1 MKKFIVTIIAAL
13 FTVVSMAQTFGEET
27 INGKVYT
34 VVNMQSESTELGD
47 IKILL
52 EPSSAKKFI
61 KNLRKLQD
69 KVAGWTE
76 TANKKGVKNFRKTV
90 EGSYSY
96 SKLAFCNSDGNNVA
110 DYNYNNYLVPY
121 FNVDS
126 EGNSHLLLG
135 GYYSGYNTSNMG
147 SDYDKRT
154 KFFFYVN
161 INAEVLNTWVDNL
174 EIASNNIQKKQKSV
188 DEVNELFLTSK

>member
-154 KFFFYVN
+154 KFFFYMSIPVSELN
-161 INAEVLNTWVDNL
+161 SWINNL
-174 EIASNNIQKKQKSV
+174 EIAANEINGKQHNV
-188 DEVNELFLTSK
+188 DAVNEIFMAVK